1 MAKPRTNT
9 PITDEVLTRVV
20 NMTHRVI
27 DRGLRADPFLPGILA
42 AGLYISVSDFERRYD
57 YRQMKEILRR
67 VEPLVVPQARQ
78 LVRDLRLE
86 WIIIGHFRDVMAGEI
101 LPEVV
106 KLREASL
113 DPNADLVQAVRDAL
127 ATLDD

>member
-113 DPNADLVQAVRDAL
+113 DPNADLGQAVRDAL